1 MRSTRQQKPRD
12 PVLHRYCL
20 ASVRSLLPLVALLT
34 WICLAPSTCYGAYD
48 LPNYFQ
54 NNYGSTFTNASE
66 FYAKFPYDQY
76 LKQTKFNDFPALQ
89 KDRLFLYTKF
99 GDGDE
104 FLYRLGEEF
113 LRLYPL
119 PPSPTLADLNNKID
133 IGEQYLNP
141 NKGLNRPVN
150 EIYII

>member
-1 MRSTRQQKPRD
+1 MRSSRQQKPRH

-20 ASVRSLLPLVALLT
+20 ASVRILLPFVALLI
-34 WICLAPSTCYGAYD
+34 WMCVAPANCYGAYD

-54 NNYGSTFTNASE
+54 LNNGTTFTNASE

-89 KDRLFLYTKF
+89 RDRFFLYTKF

-113 LRLYPL
+113 LHLYPL
-119 PPSPTLADLNNKID
+119 PVSPTLTDLT
-133 IGEQYLNP
+133 
-141 NKGLNRPVN
+141 
-150 EIYII
+150 